1 MLRLYPNSQFD
12 LAVTSARHHH
22 SKEWSMVNG
31 QWSMVNGQWSGQFQ
45 NSEVILKCIAG
56 DLTRG
61 AADAAEGSTIGE
73 CCWQAGCI
81 YS

>member
-1 MLRLYPNSQFD
+1 
-12 LAVTSARHHH
+12 
-22 SKEWSMVNG
+22 MVNG